1 MTLQDLALLALA
13 TVGALACAV
22 GLCLVAVALT
32 RGALP

>member
-22 GLCLVAVALT
+22 GLCAVAVVLT
-32 RGALP
+32 RGVIQ